1 MYDLYMFLWVPVC
14 RKNQILLFATSWIQC
29 KPVLQLS
36 YHNNRTKFFQTATDS
51 NRATLFSL
59 MCLSFVVHENMQVA
73 FLQIL
78 WCQEINSGLKI
89 LPFLLQV
96 SQAIWR
102 VFILDLDYQTKPN
115 PDQNMQI
122 NLIQVCFAKC
132 CLLQGLQKLS
142 TSR

>member
-29 KPVLQLS
+29 KPVQLS
-36 YHNNRTKFFQTATDS
+36 QQQNQILPNS
-51 NRATLFSL
+51 NRQQHYFLWCVFH
-59 MCLSFVVHENMQVA
+59 SFVVYENMQVA

-102 VFILDLDYQTKPN
+102 VFILDLDYQTQPN

-122 NLIQVCFAKC
+122 DLIQVCFAKF
-132 CLLQGLQKLS
+132 CLLQGLRKLS
-142 TSR
+142 TSK